1 MAKKAA
7 ENKLP
12 EVLGEVQQEALDLLS
27 ADIPQP
33 NKQLC
38 LFEDWAD
45 WNAQLAKKNPKNK
58 DGLTLHQEVFA
69 RLCAA
74 QLSKTEAYRRAF
86 PNCKTEKL
94 TTIYPKASRLANT
107 DKVRARILALEKQIA
122 DSALMSTTEYY
133 GHLND
138 EIRKGGKDKGA
149 ALKIVAQIKGLL
161 QADKGQPGS
170 AEAPF
175 VICLERNSE
184 GGRNRAAKN

>member
-12 EVLGEVQQEALDLLS
+12 DVLEEVQQEALDLLAAPVPE
-27 ADIPQP
+27 AD
-33 NKQLC
+33 KQLC

-45 WNAQLAKKNPKNK
+45 WNRQYVKKNPKNK

-74 QLSKTEAYRRAF
+74 QLSKTQAYRLAF

>member
-12 EVLGEVQQEALDLLS
+12 DVLEEVQQEALDLLAAPVPE
-27 ADIPQP
+27 AD
-33 NKQLC
+33 KQLC

-45 WNAQLAKKNPKNK
+45 WNRQYIKKNPKNK

-74 QLSKTEAYRRAF
+74 QLSKTQAYRLAF

-94 TTIYPKASRLANT
+94 TTIYPKASRLAKE